1 MIRIAVAEDD
11 AQQRQCLKKYLD
23 QFAREAGVELDITEF
38 EDGAALLFHYQPIY
52 DVILLDIE
60 MPRTNGME
68 AAKKIRAQDSGV
80 ILIFVTSMAQYAV
93 QGYQVRAQSYILKPV
108 SYYSFYPE
116 LQEALNT
123 LRKRRSEKALLLPAE
138 DGMIKVSIADI
149 RYIESRRHT
158 LLIHTT
164 EKTFAVR
171 ETMKRAA
178 ERLEGE
184 PFAQSSVSFL
194 VNLAHVSGVNR
205 TEATVGGERVPISRQ
220 KYRAFLEALTNY
232 LGSGRRG

>member
-11 AQQRQCLKKYLD
+11 EQQRQRLKKYLD
-23 QFAREAGVELDITEF
+23 QFARQAGVELDVAEF

-52 DVILLDIE
+52 DIVLLDIE

-68 AAKKIRAQDSGV
+68 AAKKIRSQDNNV
-80 ILIFVTSMAQYAV
+80 ILIFVTSMAQYAI

-108 SYYSFYPE
+108 SYYSLYPE

-123 LRKRRSEKALLLPAE
+123 LNKRRSERALLLPTE
-138 DGMIKVSIADI
+138 DGLEKVFIADI
-149 RYIESRRHT
+149 RYVESRRHT
-158 LLIHTT
+158 LLIHTVGET
-164 EKTFAVR
+164 YAVR
-171 ETMKRAA
+171 ETMKRIT

-194 VNLAHVSGVNR
+194 VNLAHVSGVNK
-205 TEATVGGERVPISRQ
+205 TEAVVGGDRVPISRQ
-220 KYRAFLEALTNY
+220 KYKAFLEALTNY
-232 LGSGRRG
+232 MGSGRRG